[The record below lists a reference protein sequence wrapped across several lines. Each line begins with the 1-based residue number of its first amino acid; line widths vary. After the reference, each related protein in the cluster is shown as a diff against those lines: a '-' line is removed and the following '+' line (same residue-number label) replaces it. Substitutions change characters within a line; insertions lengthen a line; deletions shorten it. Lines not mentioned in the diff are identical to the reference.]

1 MIFRRSLQVIAH
13 TLQEIFN
20 FFLTDTMDK
29 WDETKL
35 KDVVDKKH
43 GEGNKQKNKTEIVS
57 ILLLYILDYTFW
69 SYCHD
74 VVVAF

>member
-1 MIFRRSLQVIAH
+1 
-13 TLQEIFN
+13 
-20 FFLTDTMDK
+20 MDK